1 VATDDYNKEDVRDF
15 ALWKAAKPEDERTG
29 AAWDSPWGR
38 GRPGWHLEC
47 SAMAMKY
54 LGETLDLHCG
64 GVDNIFPHHENE
76 IGQSEGAT
84 GVPFARAW
92 CHGEFLLLEGS
103 KMAKRLGNEITVGSL
118 REDNVPGVAVRQLMF
133 NTHYRQHLNMKDEA
147 LESAVQGVRRIA
159 EFAER
164 LAKASSGTPALAT
177 AAAVAEQQVRDALF
191 DDLNAPEALAAL
203 FTFIRAANAELDRGG
218 SDLGALARA
227 RSAFAVIDGV
237 LDLAPRPEGTD
248 GDDDA
253 QRERE
258 QLRPWVEEKLAERRE
273 ARARRD
279 YARADAIRRELEER
293 GVELKDGPKGTEWR
307 VVRRG

>member
-1 VATDDYNKEDVRDF
+1 
-15 ALWKAAKPEDERTG
+15 
-29 AAWDSPWGR
+29 
-38 GRPGWHLEC
+38 
-47 SAMAMKY
+47 
-54 LGETLDLHCG
+54 
-64 GVDNIFPHHENE
+64 
-76 IGQSEGAT
+76 
-84 GVPFARAW
+84 
-92 CHGEFLLLEGS
+92 
-103 KMAKRLGNEITVGSL
+103 
-118 REDNVPGVAVRQLMF
+118 
-133 NTHYRQHLNMKDEA
+133 
-147 LESAVQGVRRIA
+147 
-159 EFAER
+159 
-164 LAKASSGTPALAT
+164 
-177 AAAVAEQQVRDALF
+177 
-191 DDLNAPEALAAL
+191 LAAL